1 MVSLKGFGQND
12 AHAFQGSIKLKRL
25 ELLTPP
31 SIGLGNLHAAERLT
45 MRLESAITSRVA
57 YLDLKAINNL
67 EGFIFPED

>member
-12 AHAFQGSIKLKRL
+12 AHTFQGSIKLKSL

-31 SIGLGNLHAAERLT
+31 SIGLGNLRAAERLT
-45 MRLESAITSRVA
+45 MRLESATTSRVA
-57 YLDLKAINNL
+57 YLDLKAIYNL